1 METSHSFFSR
11 YVPVVMVSVFSMI
24 VGVCAASIY
33 GHDLVV
39 SVTAIEQHSENTVNL
54 ALVSLPYETLPLP
67 GTIPAENRVIE
78 KTYEAPAPVGCVL
91 SDRMDEART
100 LLEPIALSVG
110 SAKYGYSENRAGN
123 VVEFSEPEKKIV
135 LAVMDNETCVV
146 QTTSVS
152 QRGEKLVAPAG
163 YDIEVVT
170 RSNGIRWNNWATEFR
185 ITRPKHKVVIA
196 LKYPLVQPK
205 KEIIPVYYTPYSQE
219 LHVPELVRFG
229 EEYLEQLASRAY
241 TELRKR
247 HVPSNAVAGKMVPD
261 VTAIRPEFFA
271 RLAPIEHMD
280 MTEFM
285 LDPAWTTERIHIVI
299 GANRERVAT
308 YTCSIASAC
317 GLMQF
322 TEGTYNL
329 MREIYPQAG
338 LIADFQSGA
347 RNQLNAM
354 KAALLLHDYNTALLV
369 RSFGKEILK
378 DGRLE
383 EFLAAAYNT
392 GVGRVIAVLGVS
404 QRDKVTD
411 WAVASGSEDGEVL
424 LNETKGY
431 IAKLRYL
438 RDEWRITPL
447 ALIEN

>member
-1 METSHSFFSR
+1 MESSHSIFRR
-11 YVPVVMVSVFSMI
+11 YVPMLMVSVCAMI
-24 VGVCAASIY
+24 AGVCTASIY

-39 SVTAIEQHSENTVNL
+39 SVSTAAYQADNTENI
-54 ALVSLPYETLPLP
+54 ALVSLPYDTLFLP
-67 GTIPAENRVIE
+67 GTVPAENPVIE
-78 KTYEAPAPVGCVL
+78 KTYAAPSPVGCVL

-100 LLEPIALSVG
+100 LLEPIAISVG
-110 SAKYGYSENRAGN
+110 KTKFGYTENRAGN

-135 LAVMDNETCVV
+135 LAVMDDETCLL
-146 QTTSVS
+146 QTTSIL
-152 QRGEKLVAPAG
+152 QRGEKLIAPAG
-163 YDIEVVT
+163 FDIEVVT

-185 ITRPKHKVVIA
+185 VTRPKHLVVIA
-196 LKYPLVQPK
+196 LKYPLVQPQK
-205 KEIIPVYYTPYSQE
+205 DVIPVYYTPYSQE

-261 VTAIRPEFFA
+261 VTAIRPEFLA

-329 MREIYPQAG
+329 MREIYPEAG
-338 LIADFQSGA
+338 LVADFQSGA

-369 RSFGKEILK
+369 KSFGKEILK

-438 RDEWRITPL
+438 RDVWQMKPL